1 MNNNFPTHPLQ
12 FWQDLFPPGTFD
24 ETPSQGH
31 RDFFPVALPDG
42 RQIVLP
48 IRPIDEGR
56 SALASLIV
64 NQASFAVL
72 DALSE
77 NLAAILRQG
86 TPDIVVGLP
95 TLGLTLAAETARKLG
110 HHRYVALSTSRK
122 FWYQEELSVPLTS
135 ITSPG
140 QIKRL
145 YLDPRMAP
153 LLSGKRV
160 VLIDD
165 VISSGKSILAGLDLL
180 YRCDIEP
187 VVIGTAMLQT
197 TRWRAKLGAVNPQL
211 PDIVQTVFSTPL
223 LKPSSDGHW
232 TRD

>member
-1 MNNNFPTHPLQ
+1 MSTSFSAHPLQ
-12 FWQDLFPPGTFD
+12 FWQDLFPAGSFD
-24 ETPSQGH
+24 ETPGQGH
-31 RDFFPVALPDG
+31 RDFFPTTLPDG

-48 IRPIDEGR
+48 IRPIDGGR
-56 SALASLIV
+56 NALASLIV

-77 NLAAILRQG
+77 NLARVLRQD

-110 HHRYVALSTSRK
+110 HDRYVALSTSRK
-122 FWYQEELSVPLTS
+122 FWYQDDLSVALTS

-140 QIKRL
+140 QVKRL
-145 YLDPRMAP
+145 YMDPRMVP

-165 VISSGKSILAGLDLL
+165 VISSGTSISAGLNLL
-180 YRCDIEP
+180 YQCDIDP
-187 VVIGTAMLQT
+187 VAIGTAMLQT
-197 TRWRAKLGAVNPQL
+197 TRWREKLDAVDPL
-211 PDIVQTVFSTPL
+211 LLEKTRAVFSTPL
-223 LKPSSDGHW
+223 LKPMGEGHW
-232 TRD
+232 TGD